1 MWDWFFSQ
9 FTSSIADTT
18 NTIAGKMS
26 GALAAPLAAAMTLYI
41 VLYGFAIM
49 RGMIQEPVMDFLA
62 RGIKLAII
70 WSLVSGVGGY
80 TSWVSNTIL
89 TDTPAFVTGIT
100 GGRGNNP
107 ADSVMAHVT
116 DLGVRAE
123 EEAGS
128 GISGSITGSIQ
139 NLVIMAYGAIFSAV
153 ALFVAVITHF
163 GLAIMA
169 AIGPLFICFA
179 LFDVSRGWF
188 FSWLGQT
195 VNFAV
200 LKLLVVV
207 VMTIIVDFLAKVITK
222 TSGVDALTA
231 MMNYAVALTCGMLFF
246 FLLPSIASALTAG
259 TGASTGALQRVVER
273 KLLGSSSSG
282 GGNSTHSGSAT
293 RT

>member
-70 WSLVSGVGGY
+70 WSLVSGAGGY
-80 TSWVSNTIL
+80 SSWVSNTIL

-100 GGRGNNP
+100 GGTGNNP

-273 KLLGSSSSG
+273 KLLGGSSG